1 MNQSVLKA
9 VTDQLSVLAGKYGF
23 VQDASGL
30 IFTNGTYSYKI
41 GHDEGRKLLTLD
53 IAQVSEDGT
62 IGEYEN
68 ASTWLFENPEST
80 EDAACAGLDFLD
92 TLKGRL
98 GIRGVRTNSSGE
110 VVLPKTDSNAPKNTD
125 ALCAKTLALFPQFKD
140 YYKQH
145 VSTYGQFLPVH
156 FFRETLL
163 QKTIEILEENNKKTV
178 KKLLDFLSNQYIEG
192 DRNVQNIVATVVLGG
207 AVRGN
212 KARYDRLEGY
222 LADYEYLKPVVQ
234 NITPLLEKSKKANDI
249 FGA

>member
-53 IAQVSEDGT
+53 IATVAEDGT
-62 IGEYEN
+62 VGEYEN
-68 ASTWLFENPEST
+68 ASTWLFEDPNNT
-80 EDAACAGLDFLD
+80 EDAACAGMDFLD
-92 TLKGRL
+92 TLKGKL

-110 VVLPKTDSNAPKNTD
+110 VVLPKTDSSAPKNTD
-125 ALCAKTLALFPQFKD
+125 ALCAKTLALFPQYKEN
-140 YYKQH
+140 YKQH

-163 QKTIEILEENNKKTV
+163 PKTVEILEENNKKTV
-178 KKLLDFLSNQYIEG
+178 KKLLDFLSNQYVEG
-192 DRNVQNIVATVVLGG
+192 DHNVQNIVAAVVLGG
-207 AVRGN
+207 AVRGS
-212 KARYDRLEGY
+212 KPRYDRLMTY
-222 LADYEYLKPVVQ
+222 LEDYEYLKPVVQ
-234 NITPLLEKSKKANDI
+234 NIAPLLEKGKKAADI